1 MSLARR
7 YDHVLFDLD
16 GTLIDSASCIVASL
30 ELAFVDHGLEAP
42 RRDRIVHL
50 MGVPLEKSMAMLDP
64 RASDVRV
71 RDAMIATYR
80 EHYARLTPTMV
91 TAFPGIVELVRD
103 LRERGVRTAIVT
115 SKKTA
120 PAEMNLRHVG
130 LAPHID
136 VVIGSDQVSA
146 YKPHPE
152 TAHHALA
159 ALGASSPARALVVG
173 DASFDIDMGRSAG
186 CDTCAVAWGAHD
198 AESLRALR
206 PTHLALSVAQLHEI
220 ATQPLV

>member
-1 MSLARR
+1 MSTRHR

-30 ELAFVDHGLEAP
+30 ELAFADHGLEVPA
-42 RRDRIVHL
+42 RERVVHL

-64 RASDVRV
+64 AAADQQL

-91 TAFPGIVELVRD
+91 SAFPGIVELIRD

-115 SKKTA
+115 SKKTG
-120 PAEMNLRHVG
+120 PAQMNLRHVG
-130 LAPHID
+130 LSAHID
-136 VVIGSDQVSA
+136 IVIGSDMVSE

-152 TAHHALA
+152 TAQRALA
-159 ALGASSPARALVVG
+159 ALGAASTARALVVG
-173 DASFDIDMGRSAG
+173 DASFDIEMGARAG

-198 AESLRALR
+198 AEALRALN
-206 PTHLALSVAQLHEI
+206 PTHLAHTVAQLREI
-220 ATQPLV
+220 VTSSLA